1 MAFQFMI
8 QSREITTINTCG
20 RENMNTAVREHK
32 RQTDRVNFGSLAT
45 STSVINVILQHFDCR
60 LVVTKQEVAAYIGYS
75 EHTVQKILEKGDTPL
90 NEIFYKAG

>member
-1 MAFQFMI
+1 
-8 QSREITTINTCG
+8 
-20 RENMNTAVREHK
+20 MNTAVREHK